1 MIRPWGVGRA
11 LYSTLDPPTLGTRPT
26 VVVNAPNA
34 IAMGLGGKVGF
45 VRASPDCHSHAWWQ
59 LWSARQS
66 CSSMNNTTQSDLPV
80 LPRSGA
86 QDPI

>member
-11 LYSTLDPPTLGTRPT
+11 LYSTLDPPTLWTRPT

-45 VRASPDCHSHAWWQ
+45 VRASPDCHSHAVAIVVRATVVF
-59 LWSARQS
+59 L
-66 CSSMNNTTQSDLPV
+66 DE
-80 LPRSGA
+80 
-86 QDPI
+86 